1 MQEQRKTILVVDSCK
16 EECSKVNEILGNT
29 YTVMKATNA
38 KQAISVV
45 EKNSEICLILLNLAD
60 DKQLEFLFN
69 LQHQIGRMIPVIIMV
84 ELLERE
90 KAVKAIQFGA
100 VDFISKPLQA
110 ELLRTRVQNVAVGY
124 QTELVEQLNYL
135 ASFNQDTG
143 IYNKRMLFS
152 TMKQMLQ
159 NHLDEQ
165 FIFIRLDVQHFH
177 LYNST
182 MGAQEGESLL
192 RYIAGLIRKNALE
205 FPYIAYGH
213 VDVNS
218 FCICEPFDKERLR
231 KQMELLKDKNHPF
244 RQEYAIDYAVG
255 IYFVKDNNELPE
267 DILTKASMAAEE
279 HKEFH
284 GIHVNYYNKKLEEN
298 LKREQWVAR
307 EMKLAL
313 EDEQFQVYLQPKY
326 DLDTEQICGSEALV
340 RWMHP
345 EKGMI
350 SPADFIPVF
359 ENNGFILD
367 LDSYMWESVCKILH
381 RWKEERTCPIY
392 PISVNMSR
400 ISLYN
405 PNVTPMLIKLIK
417 KYDIEPSLLEL
428 EVTES
433 AYMSSPELMKRT
445 IGALREAGFTILMDD
460 FGSGYSSLNTL
471 KEIDVDI
478 LKVDMKFLPDG
489 NDNTK
494 SEKILS
500 SIIRMA
506 AWLETPVIAE
516 GVETIEQKIFL
527 EDIGCDYV
535 QGFYFAKP
543 MPVESYEALI
553 KNAMEAKA
561 KMKEA
566 VDSSAIDA
574 VLSVNPHIEDLF
586 KAISLPVSVI
596 ELIGERMEL
605 VRFNTAYKDNFNQ
618 KKGLIHTGKVSKSD
632 ERKVIASFEK
642 ARDKE
647 VFCECEIQYL
657 DEEGRYHWYR
667 IRTILLSKTEKSCM
681 LFSIYTDITNEKLYE
696 SQLQKLL
703 TFADLQVKKKKMLV
717 VDDLKLSR
725 AVLKDLFE
733 TKFEIVE
740 AKNGRE
746 ALEILKEDMD
756 DIAII
761 LLDMIMPEMSG
772 DEFLMEK
779 NKLEAANNIPVVII
793 SAEKD
798 PDIQLNMLR
807 LGVNDYITKPFDN
820 GITEQ
825 RVENV
830 LEYNSRF
837 HKLIDEYRNV
847 IREQEK

>member
-1 MQEQRKTILVVDSCK
+1 MQEQRKGILVVDSCK
-16 EECSKVNEILGNT
+16 EECSKVNDILGDT
-29 YTVMKATNA
+29 YTVMQASNTR
-38 KQAISVV
+38 QAISVV
-45 EKNSEICLILLNLAD
+45 EKNPEIDLILLNLSD
-60 DKQLEFLFN
+60 DKQLGFLFN
-69 LQHQIGRMIPVIIMV
+69 LQHQIGRMIQVIVMV
-84 ELLERE
+84 ELLEKE

-110 ELLRTRVQNVAVGY
+110 ELVRTRVHNVVEGY
-124 QTELVEQLNYL
+124 PTELVEQLNRL

-143 IYNKRMLFS
+143 IYNKRTLFS
-152 TMKQMLQ
+152 IMKQMLLE
-159 NHLDEQ
+159 HLDEQ
-165 FIFIRLDVQHFH
+165 FVFIRLDIQHFH
-177 LYNST
+177 LYNSA
-182 MGAQEGESLL
+182 MGTQEGESLL
-192 RYIAGLIRKNALE
+192 CYIAGEIRKNALE
-205 FPYIAYGH
+205 FPYIAYGQ

-218 FCICEPFDKERLR
+218 FCICEPFDKHRMR

-255 IYFVKDNNELPE
+255 IYFVKDNNESPE
-267 DILTKASMAAEE
+267 DILSKASMAAEE
-279 HKEFH
+279 HKEFQ
-284 GIHVNYYNKKLEEN
+284 GIHVNFYNKKLEEN
-298 LKREQWVAR
+298 LRREQWVAR
-307 EMKLAL
+307 EMKFAL

-326 DLDTEQICGSEALV
+326 DLDTEQVCGSEALV

-359 ENNGFILD
+359 ESNGFIIELD
-367 LDSYMWESVCKILH
+367 YYMWEKVCRILH
-381 RWKEERTCPIY
+381 RWKEEQLSPIY

-405 PNVTPMLIKLIK
+405 PNVTSMIMKLIK
-417 KYDIEPSLLEL
+417 KYDIEPELLEL

-433 AYMSSPELMKRT
+433 AYMSSPKLMKHT
-445 IGALREAGFTILMDD
+445 ISTLRDAGFTILMDD

-471 KEIDVDI
+471 REIDVDI

-506 AWLETPVIAE
+506 AWLEIPVVAE
-516 GVETIEQKIFL
+516 GVETIEQRIFL
-527 EDIGCDYV
+527 EEIGCDYV
-535 QGFYFAKP
+535 QGFYYAKP
-543 MPVESYEALI
+543 MPVESYEVILR
-553 KNAMEAKA
+553 NAMKAKT

-574 VLSVNPHIEDLF
+574 ILSVNPHMEELF
-586 KAISLPVSVI
+586 KAVSLPVSVI
-596 ELIGERMEL
+596 ELAGERMEL
-605 VRFNTAYKDNFNQ
+605 VRFNSAYKQCFNQ
-618 KKGLIHTGKVSKSD
+618 KKGLIHTGKISKSD
-632 ERKVIASFEK
+632 ERKAITSFER
-642 ARDKE
+642 ARDREK
-647 VFCECEIQYL
+647 VSECEFQYMNQ
-657 DEEGRYHWYR
+657 EGQYRWYR
-667 IRTILLSKTEKSCM
+667 MRTILLSKTEKSCM
-681 LFSIYTDITNEKLYE
+681 VFSIYTDITNEKLYE

-703 TFADLQVKKKKMLV
+703 NYADIQSKKKKMLV

-725 AVLKDLFE
+725 AVLKNLFD
-733 TKFEIVE
+733 TKYEIVE
-740 AKNGRE
+740 AANGRE
-746 ALEILKEDMD
+746 ALEILKTNID

-761 LLDMIMPEMSG
+761 LLDMVMPVMSG
-772 DEFLMEK
+772 DEFLVEK
-779 NKLEAANNIPVVII
+779 NKLEAARDIPVVII

-837 HKLIDEYRNV
+837 HKLIEEYRNA
-847 IREQEK
+847 IDKQKK